1 VTVAQFRAFTIAIGK
16 EGDYV
21 RALRGLLNHPVT
33 NVTWHGAIAYC
44 NWLTQALRASPA
56 APEPLKG
63 LLHQGWRITLP
74 GEAEWEK
81 AARGA
86 TARVFAWGDD
96 YDPDKANVSDT
107 RLGDTSPVGCFARGA
122 TPEDLQDMTGNVWE
136 WTRSHYKPYPYV
148 FKDGR
153 EDLKAGDNILRVL
166 RGGSFNLVARFAR
179 CAYRD
184 WGNPS
189 GRSGDNGF
197 RVVAVPFNS
206 AL

>member
-1 VTVAQFRAFTIAIGK
+1 
-16 EGDYV
+16 
-21 RALRGLLNHPVT
+21 
-33 NVTWHGAIAYC
+33 
-44 NWLTQALRASPA
+44 
-56 APEPLKG
+56 
-63 LLHQGWRITLP
+63 
-74 GEAEWEK
+74 
-81 AARGA
+81 
-86 TARVFAWGDD
+86 VFAWGDD

-166 RGGSFNLVARFAR
+166 RGGSFLNEARNAR
-179 CAYRD
+179 CASRYRYWHD
-184 WGNPS
+184 PNI
-189 GRSGDNGF
+189 RSVDSGF